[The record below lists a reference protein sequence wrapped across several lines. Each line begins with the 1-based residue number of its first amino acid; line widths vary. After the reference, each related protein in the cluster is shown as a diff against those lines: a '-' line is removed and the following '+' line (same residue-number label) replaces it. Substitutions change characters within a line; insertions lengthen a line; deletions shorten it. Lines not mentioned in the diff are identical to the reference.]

1 VAPLSPTRTTPARP
15 TTRPGSPTVSKNTK
29 NPQGLSYS
37 DKSNTAKGTN
47 ARIDSNSSVAASS
60 TAGGAMA
67 AVDDDKSMTTNDRRN
82 DDTTANKK
90 ITKKKHKKVAS
101 NGVKTSINPPVDATH
116 AAAVNSTT
124 GVSGGDSAG
133 SSGSG
138 GICGLRRLERQ
149 LLEVSLRP
157 TRPAGLLRRR
167 FGSNPA

>member
-1 VAPLSPTRTTPARP
+1 MRKLAPMFVMTSIVALAGGTAFANMNDTGTPDNK
-15 TTRPGSPTVSKNTK
+15 TGSPTVSKNTQ

-60 TAGGAMA
+60 TAGGAVA
-67 AVDDDKSMTTNDRRN
+67 AVDDDKTLLTNDRRN

-101 NGVKTSINPPVDATH
+101 NGMKTSINPPVDATH

-124 GVSGGDSAG
+124 GVSGGDSGSSAGSAGSAG
-133 SSGSG
+133 SSGS
-138 GICGLRRLERQ
+138 
-149 LLEVSLRP
+149 S
-157 TRPAGLLRRR
+157 AK
-167 FGSNPA
+167 